1 MKFYLLNLSSSISP
15 NEEIIEKIEEKLE
28 LKNNLKRNQI

>member
-15 NEEIIEKIEEKLE
+15 NEKIIEKIEEKLE